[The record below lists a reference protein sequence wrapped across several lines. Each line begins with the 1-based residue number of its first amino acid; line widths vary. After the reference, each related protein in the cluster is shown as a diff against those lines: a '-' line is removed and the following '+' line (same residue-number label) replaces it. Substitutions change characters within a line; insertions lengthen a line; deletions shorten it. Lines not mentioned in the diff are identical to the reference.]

1 MSNHHSGCSCSS
13 CDSVSISKAE
23 KELHVTLSENS
34 RREFLK
40 RSSRLGMGLGI
51 GGGLIGLPT
60 AASALENEE
69 STYKEHSMSNNK
81 AVQNG
86 KAIKITLLHTA
97 DIHSQL
103 LTHDEFFIENG
114 KSVFKKRGGFATLKS
129 MINTLRNQNRSNTL
143 VIDGGDCFQGS
154 GVASMTKGQAIVPL
168 MNNIGYDIMLPG
180 NWEVVY
186 GKEMMM
192 KDMFAYDGV
201 RFVQTCITIQKMN

>member
-69 STYKEHSMSNNK
+69 STYKENSMSNNK

-103 LTHDEFFIENG
+103 LTHDEFF
-114 KSVFKKRGGFATLKS
+114 
-129 MINTLRNQNRSNTL
+129 M
-143 VIDGGDCFQGS
+143 
-154 GVASMTKGQAIVPL
+154 
-168 MNNIGYDIMLPG
+168 
-180 NWEVVY
+180 
-186 GKEMMM
+186 
-192 KDMFAYDGV
+192 
-201 RFVQTCITIQKMN
+201 